1 MFLCSLR
8 YCLKCYFSK
17 GVYSFTLS
25 TVHLLPNNIIFI
37 LGCCTCSILLL
48 PLVAQTEKE
57 KWRSY
62 AGSAAVQTN
71 CKPFDH
77 TNRPVPGSLLSFP
90 VMWFIWLTHS
100 VIARICS
107 AVQPTPFPYYCL
119 SQEDRHQ
126 HGCVP
131 GKYILYIGIP
141 SSIAFKIQ
149 LLTSHSDLLYI
160 ENILK

>member
-1 MFLCSLR
+1 MHL
-8 YCLKCYFSK
+8 YIN
-17 GVYSFTLS
+17 
-25 TVHLLPNNIIFI
+25 LLPNNIIFFE
-37 LGCCTCSILLL
+37 GCCICSVPLF

-62 AGSAAVQTN
+62 AGSAAVWTP
-71 CKPFDH
+71 CKPFDR
-77 TNRPVPGSLLSFP
+77 TNSPVPGSLLSFP
-90 VMWFIWLTHS
+90 VMWFIRLTHS
-100 VIARICS
+100 VITGICS

-119 SQEDRHQ
+119 FQEDRHQ

-131 GKYILYIGIP
+131 RKYILYIGIP

-160 ENILK
+160 ENILNCTSVYILELHAVVVLM